1 MLMHNL
7 LLGQVLKPSFC
18 GAVLI
23 TLQLPVLR
31 AFYFVNKK

>member
-7 LLGQVLKPSFC
+7 LVAQVLKQSFC
-18 GAVLI
+18 EDVLI

-31 AFYFVNKK
+31 AFYFVNK